1 MSTGTAESQTATRNG
16 FRSRLNEF
24 VEKYFKYL
32 AILPITV
39 ILVAVVIY
47 PFLFA
52 LRLSLTDAR
61 ITNFT
66 NPNFIGLSNYAEILT
81 SLAFWQSMGISFVY
95 VLVALLLEI
104 GLGLGLAILADR
116 VTKGQQW
123 IVSLLITPMLISTV
137 LAGIMFRLELNPS
150 FGVIP
155 YYLGKLGITAQL
167 LDAQH
172 ALWTTIL
179 IDVWQ
184 WTSFIF
190 LIAFAGLKSLPVEP
204 FEAAKVYGANAWQT
218 FKYVT
223 LPLLR
228 PVLMIA
234 VIFRMMDAFKAFDH
248 IYMLTSG
255 GPGNAT
261 TTFSI
266 LVYNFAYKADS
277 FGKASALGVILLIV
291 IILIS
296 KVLLKYMP
304 IDRIKTLEH

>member
-1 MSTGTAESQTATRNG
+1 MSTGTADIRPANRNS
-16 FRSRLNEF
+16 FRSRLNKF
-24 VEKYFKYL
+24 IEKYFKYL
-32 AILPITV
+32 MILPITIV
-39 ILVAVVIY
+39 LVGVVIY
-47 PFLFA
+47 PFLYA
-52 LRLSLTDAR
+52 LRLS
-61 ITNFT
+61 FT
-66 NPNFIGLSNYAEILT
+66 NARTINFASPGFVGLANYADILT
-81 SLAFWQSMGISFVY
+81 SSVFWESMGISFVY
-95 VLVALLLEI
+95 VIVALVLEI
-104 GLGLGLAILADR
+104 GLGLGLAIVADK
-116 VTKGQQW
+116 VTKGQRW

-167 LDAQH
+167 LDSQH

-223 LPLLR
+223 LPLLK

-234 VIFRMMDAFKAFDH
+234 IIFRMMDAFKAFDH

-266 LVYNFAYKADS
+266 LVYNFAYKMDN
-277 FGKASALGVILLIV
+277 FGKASALGVLLLIV
-291 IILIS
+291 IILVS

-304 IDRIKTLEH
+304 IDRNATLEH